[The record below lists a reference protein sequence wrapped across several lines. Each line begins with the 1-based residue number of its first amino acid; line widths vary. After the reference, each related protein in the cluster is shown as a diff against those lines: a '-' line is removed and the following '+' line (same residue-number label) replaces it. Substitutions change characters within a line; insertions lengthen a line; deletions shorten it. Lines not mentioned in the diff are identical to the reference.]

1 MWCNKYF
8 VFLFEK
14 SYEYR
19 AIGSHRSTISAFHDY
34 VDGKPA
40 GHHPEVCALVSGS
53 FNNRPP
59 QPRYMFVW
67 TVESAI
73 IDIKTKRKNNENLLE
88 KYLTYKLVI
97 LMTLTSASRASAR
110 HCLGVG
116 CMVKSENAYIFIF
129 HKLHKR
135 WRKGKAPSKLY
146 FYKYPK
152 DQELC
157 VVSAVNAYLK
167 RTESW
172 RTNGEKFQL
181 LLSYIN
187 PHVEVHSS
195 AVSRWIKEILK
206 ETRVNVDVFK
216 GHSTHS
222 ASTSKAC
229 LSGISVD
236 DILSRGSWPNEST
249 WQKFYHKQMVSKRHL
264 FQEEVVE

>member
-1 MWCNKYF
+1 
-8 VFLFEK
+8 
-14 SYEYR
+14 
-19 AIGSHRSTISAFHDY
+19 
-34 VDGKPA
+34 
-40 GHHPEVCALVSGS
+40 
-53 FNNRPP
+53 
-59 QPRYMFVW
+59 MFVW
-67 TVESAI
+67 TVESVI
-73 IDIKTKRKNNENLLE
+73 IHIKTKWKNNENLSE

-116 CMVKSENAYIFIF
+116 FMVKSENAYIFIF

-152 DQELC
+152 DEELC
-157 VVSAVNAYLK
+157 VVSALNAYLK

-172 RTNGEKFQL
+172 RTNGEKFLL

-206 ETRVNVDVFK
+206 ETGVNVDVFK

-236 DILSRGSWPNEST
+236 DILSRGS
-249 WQKFYHKQMVSKRHL
+249 
-264 FQEEVVE
+264 